1 MKKVLV
7 TGADGF
13 IGKNLVNT
21 LLDKGI
27 EVCAIVYPGN
37 NIYKD
42 CGNELLQVKCLD
54 LNQVLNHVREFPT
67 DIDVMY
73 HFAWMGCGVTIGEG
87 AVVRDSIIMNNVVI
101 GAGCEINKA
110 IIAENVQIGKGVK
123 LGVGDEAE
131 NNTAPHIYNHGL
143 VTVGEKSVIP
153 DNVSVG
159 KNTVIAGATTA
170 ADYENAYLASGKTL
184 IKAEER

>member
-42 CGNELLQVKCLD
+42 CGNELLQEIGRA
-54 LNQVLNHVREFPT
+54 HV
-67 DIDVMY
+67 
-73 HFAWMGCGVTIGEG
+73 
-87 AVVRDSIIMNNVVI
+87 
-101 GAGCEINKA
+101 
-110 IIAENVQIGKGVK
+110 
-123 LGVGDEAE
+123 
-131 NNTAPHIYNHGL
+131 
-143 VTVGEKSVIP
+143 
-153 DNVSVG
+153 
-159 KNTVIAGATTA
+159 
-170 ADYENAYLASGKTL
+170 
-184 IKAEER
+184 